1 LRIVGKPGKVSY
13 DFFFLLQNRF
23 FFFFKDYF
31 IWFTC

>member
-13 DFFFLLQNRF
+13 DFFFLQNRF